1 MTYTPPRRPIAAYLR
16 RQSDGSLWL
25 PDAVREVSMDARW
38 TVTDHPVESGLSVSD
53 HVQVNPQTVT
63 LTAVI
68 TENPTAPAVGG
79 PQRVREALAWLRE
92 TADAGEL
99 VDIYTTRLGVLT
111 NYLIA
116 AVPHG
121 LDAVS
126 RVVFPI
132 ELREVRIAQVSTIQ
146 IDVETVAE
154 SSAASAP
161 AEVDLGEQAT
171 TATEGEQEE
180 ADQSLL
186 LSLLGG

>member
-1 MTYTPPRRPIAAYLR
+1 
-16 RQSDGSLWL
+16 
-25 PDAVREVSMDARW
+25 V
-38 TVTDHPVESGLSVSD
+38 LS
-53 HVQVNPQTVT
+53 
-63 LTAVI
+63 
-68 TENPTAPAVGG
+68 
-79 PQRVREALAWLRE
+79 
-92 TADAGEL
+92 
-99 VDIYTTRLGVLT
+99 

-126 RVVFPI
+126 RIVFPI
-132 ELREVRIAQVSTIQ
+132 ELREVRIAQVSTTQ